1 MHALTANRRSGRT
14 LFLTFLCAVYVA
26 LIAAAPAM
34 HTPGQVARSSGPR
47 DAPPSFQELDRNGD
61 GFIDTR
67 EAAAFP
73 GLKSLLE
80 RAGVPAHGKID
91 QVRFAR
97 ALALLDNNP

>member
-1 MHALTANRRSGRT
+1 MHALTTNRRSGRT
-14 LFLTFLCAVYVA
+14 LFLTFLCAVYIA
-26 LIAAAPAM
+26 LLAAVPAM
-34 HTPGQVARSSGPR
+34 HSSGPAARPSASR
-47 DAPPSFQELDRNGD
+47 DAPPSFHELDRNGD
-61 GFIDTR
+61 GFLDSR

-80 RAGVPAHGKID
+80 RAGMPAHGKID

>member
-1 MHALTANRRSGRT
+1 MHALTVNRRSGRT

-26 LIAAAPAM
+26 LIAAAPAL
-34 HTPGQVARSSGPR
+34 HTSAPVARASAPR
-47 DAPPSFQELDRNGD
+47 DAPPTFQELDRNGD
-61 GFIDTR
+61 GFLDTR

-73 GLKSLLE
+73 ALKPLLE

-97 ALALLDNNP
+97 ALALLDNDP